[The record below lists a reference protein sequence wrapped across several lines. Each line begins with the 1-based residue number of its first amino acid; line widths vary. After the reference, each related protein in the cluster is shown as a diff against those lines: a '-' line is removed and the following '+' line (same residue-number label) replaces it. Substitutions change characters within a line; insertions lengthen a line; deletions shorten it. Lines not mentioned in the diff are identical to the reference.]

1 MNESLNVLIVEDLE
15 DDALLVLRELRRG
28 GFDVVWERVETAEDL
43 RTALPCRPWDILI
56 SDYRL
61 PGFNAPAALAILQQS
76 QLDIPFIVV
85 SGTIGETLAVELMK
99 AGAHDYLMKDK
110 LTRLP
115 EAVRR
120 EVRDAQIRSERQQA
134 AIELDQTK
142 ERLRLAIEGSGI
154 GLWDWSVQT
163 GALTLNDRWAEMIGY
178 TLQELEPT
186 SIETWQQHVHPNDL
200 QQATLL
206 LEQHFRQEIP
216 SHVCELRMRHKLGRW
231 VWVLARGKVV
241 EWDASGQPLRMIGTH
256 LDISDRK
263 LNEATL
269 QQLNQELE
277 ERVERRT
284 AALQQSE
291 AHLREAQQV
300 AHLGSWELDVQTRKI
315 TWSTEVFNIFGLS
328 LDAAEPT
335 YEQLLQDYFPPD
347 ERERFADLVDRAIGH
362 GEPYAT
368 DVRMI
373 RADGSSG
380 YIFAKA
386 ELSCDLAGQVQRLFG
401 IVMDISDRKAIQE
414 ALQRSEERARA
425 TLMALPDLVFRVD
438 RDGRYVDFMVSPPG
452 KNLVEPQQVIGKH
465 LQDIV
470 VPNMPEN
477 HAAIQYVAVQ
487 QALATQTVQI
497 YEQQIVLE
505 GKPRYEEVR
514 VSPCGDGEV
523 VFFIRDISDR
533 KQIET
538 QLQQTNEELARA
550 TRLKDEFLANMSH
563 ELRTPLTAILG
574 MSEILKEKVFGEL
587 NPKQHQYIEVIS
599 DSGKHLIKLI
609 NDILDVSKI
618 SAGKLDLELA
628 AVSLSELCDSS
639 LVFVKQEAHKKQI
652 QLTTLLPPLLPPSLE
667 IVELDERRMRQVL
680 INLLNN
686 AVKFTP
692 VGGQVTLDVKL
703 QPATQAAHAEPKM
716 LDFDTWIVFS
726 VVDTGIGIS
735 PEDHA
740 KLFQPFVQIDSSLNR
755 HYEGTGLG
763 LTLVKQ
769 LVELHG
775 GSVSLTSQLGQGSCF
790 TIRLPCRYPFKAIG
804 LENRLTP
811 ISPPALDL
819 SEGSTATAIALPTA
833 TDDTSAAVTAPA
845 SQRPLILIAEDNQ
858 ANIDTIFSYLE
869 MHGYQLLIARDG
881 QEAIALTQTHSPD
894 LILMDIQMP
903 GVDGLAAIQT
913 IRQDLNLVQI
923 PIIALTALAMEG
935 DRERCLAVGA
945 NDYLAKP
952 IKLKHLTTTIRQ
964 LLCAKENKF

>member
-1 MNESLNVLIVEDLE
+1 MSELLHVLIVEDLE
-15 DDALLVLRELRRG
+15 DDALLVLRELRRD
-28 GFDVVWERVETAEDL
+28 GFKVVWERVETADAL
-43 RTALPCRPWDILI
+43 RTALTHGCWDLLI
-56 SDYRL
+56 SDYCL
-61 PGFNAPAALAILQQS
+61 PSFNAAAALQILKQS

-85 SGTIGETLAVELMK
+85 SGTIGETVAVELMK
-99 AGAHDYLMKDK
+99 AGASDYLMKGN

-120 EVRDAQIRSERQQA
+120 EVREAQIRAERQQA

-142 ERLRLAIEGSGI
+142 ERLQLAIEGSGI

-178 TLQELEPT
+178 TLPELEPI
-186 SIETWQQHVHPNDL
+186 SLETWQRHTHPDDL
-200 QQATLL
+200 QQATLRL
-206 LEQHFRQEIP
+206 DQHCRQEIP
-216 SHVCELRMRHKLGRW
+216 SYACELRMRHKLGKW
-231 VWVLARGKVV
+231 IWVLGRGKVV
-241 EWDASGQPLRMIGTH
+241 AWDASGQPLRMIGTH
-256 LDISDRK
+256 LDITDRK

-277 ERVERRT
+277 ARVAHRT

-291 AHLREAQQV
+291 ARLREAQQV
-300 AHLGSWELDVQTRKI
+300 ARLGSWELDVQSRKL
-315 TWSTEVFNIFGLS
+315 TWSAEIFNIFGLS
-328 LDAAEPT
+328 SDQPEPT
-335 YEQLLQDYFPPD
+335 YEQLLQNYLPPD
-347 ERERFADLVDRAIGH
+347 ERERYAQLVDRAIEQGS
-362 GEPYAT
+362 PYAT
-368 DVRMI
+368 DLKII
-373 RADGSSG
+373 RGDGSPG
-380 YIFAKA
+380 YIFVKA
-386 ELSCDLAGQVQRLFG
+386 ELSYHHTEQVHRLFG
-401 IVMDISDRKAIQE
+401 IAM
-414 ALQRSEERARA
+414 
-425 TLMALPDLVFRVD
+425 
-438 RDGRYVDFMVSPPG
+438 
-452 KNLVEPQQVIGKH
+452 
-465 LQDIV
+465 
-470 VPNMPEN
+470 
-477 HAAIQYVAVQ
+477 
-487 QALATQTVQI
+487 
-497 YEQQIVLE
+497 
-505 GKPRYEEVR
+505 
-514 VSPCGDGEV
+514 
-523 VFFIRDISDR
+523 DISDR

-538 QLQQTNEELARA
+538 QLQKTNEELARA

-587 NPKQHQYIEVIS
+587 NAKQHQYIEVIS

-618 SAGKLDLELA
+618 SAGKLDLEIA
-628 AVSLSELCDSS
+628 AVSLSELCESS
-639 LVFVKQEAHKKQI
+639 LVFVKQEAHQKQI
-652 QLTTLLPPLLPPSLE
+652 QLTTLLSPSLLSPSLE

-692 VGGQVTLDVKL
+692 VGGQVTLDVEL
-703 QPATQAAHAEPKM
+703 QPATQAADADPKM

-726 VVDTGIGIS
+726 VIDTGIGIS

-790 TIRLPCRYPFKAIG
+790 TIRLPCRYPFEAIG
-804 LENRLTP
+804 LEDRLTHP
-811 ISPPALDL
+811 SPPSLAL
-819 SEGSTATAIALPTA
+819 SEGSTATAIATPIA
-833 TDDTSAAVTAPA
+833 THETSAAGTVQA

-858 ANIDTIFSYLE
+858 ANIDTLFSYLE

-881 QEAIALTQTHSPD
+881 QEAITLTQTHSPD

-903 GVDGLAAIQT
+903 KVDGLAAIQT

-952 IKLKHLTTTIRQ
+952 IRLKHLTMTIRQ
-964 LLCAKENKF
+964 LLCAKENQL

>member
-1 MNESLNVLIVEDLE
+1 MNEPLNVLIVEDLE

-43 RTALPCRPWDILI
+43 RTALPCRLWDILI

-99 AGAHDYLMKDK
+99 AGAHDYVMKDK

-120 EVRDAQIRSERQQA
+120 EVRDAQIRAERQQA

-186 SIETWQQHVHPNDL
+186 SFETWQHHTHPENL

-216 SHVCELRMRHKLGRW
+216 SYACELRMRHKLGRW
-231 VWVLARGKVV
+231 VWVMARGKVV
-241 EWDASGQPLRMIGTH
+241 EWDASGQPLRMIGTQ
-256 LDISDRK
+256 LDITDRK

-269 QQLNQELE
+269 QQLNQKLE

-291 AHLREAQQV
+291 AGLREAQQV
-300 AHLGSWELDVQTRKI
+300 ARLGSWELDVQSRKL
-315 TWSTEVFNIFGLS
+315 TWSAEVFNIFGLS
-328 LDAAEPT
+328 PEQPEPT

-386 ELSCDLAGQVQRLFG
+386 ELSRDLAGQVQRLFG

-438 RDGRYVDFMVSPPG
+438 RDGRYVNFMASPPG

-465 LQDIV
+465 LQDIAI
-470 VPNMPEN
+470 PNMPEN
-477 HAAIQYVAVQ
+477 HAAIQYAAIQ
-487 QALATQTVQI
+487 QALATQTVQS

-514 VSPCGDGEV
+514 VSPCGDNEV

-587 NPKQHQYIEVIS
+587 NAKQHQYIEIIS

-716 LDFDTWIVFS
+716 LDFDTWIVVS
-726 VVDTGIGIS
+726 VIDTGIGIS

-819 SEGSTATAIALPTA
+819 SEGSTATAIALPIT
-833 TDDTSAAVTAPA
+833 TDETSAAGTAQA

-881 QEAIALTQTHSPD
+881 QEAIDLTQTHSPD

-903 GVDGLAAIQT
+903 GVDGLAAIQA
-913 IRQDLNLVQI
+913 IRQDLNLAQI

-935 DRERCLAVGA
+935 DRDRCLAAGA

-952 IKLKHLTTTIRQ
+952 IKLKHLTMTIRQ
-964 LLCAKENKF
+964 LLCAK